1 MIDLLISEAKLFS
14 WILSFP
20 HSPVPNV
27 YNGIQSAVIKILHP
41 VVSASDM
48 PSELVKKLKVTLG
61 VDLFRTLCFPHDWF
75 TNLENV
81 FESAPI
87 FLKVCWLKAIS
98 GAWCTTV
105 RMGGVSTCRWQCIFG
120 CIDAEDVLTHYL
132 ECPVLWQFAREALR
146 LQEDSIF
153 LLSRLCIV
161 EPSICKLR
169 LLAFTHCLYHALKN
183 DPRGV
188 KANGFP
194 VSPNSMQI
202 LASEISR
209 SIRYTIPG
217 VTA

>member
-1 MIDLLISEAKLFS
+1 
-14 WILSFP
+14 
-20 HSPVPNV
+20 
-27 YNGIQSAVIKILHP
+27 
-41 VVSASDM
+41 
-48 PSELVKKLKVTLG
+48 
-61 VDLFRTLCFPHDWF
+61 
-75 TNLENV
+75 
-81 FESAPI
+81 
-87 FLKVCWLKAIS
+87 
-98 GAWCTTV
+98 
-105 RMGGVSTCRWQCIFG
+105 MGGVSTCIWQCIFG

-161 EPSICKLR
+161 EPSICKLQ

-217 VTA
+217 VTAWAVLTLSWSRDSFLKENLPHPNAHGRYFALLTLDCACVASALAKP

>member
-1 MIDLLISEAKLFS
+1 M
-14 WILSFP
+14 
-20 HSPVPNV
+20 
-27 YNGIQSAVIKILHP
+27 
-41 VVSASDM
+41 
-48 PSELVKKLKVTLG
+48 
-61 VDLFRTLCFPHDWF
+61 
-75 TNLENV
+75 
-81 FESAPI
+81 
-87 FLKVCWLKAIS
+87 
-98 GAWCTTV
+98 
-105 RMGGVSTCRWQCIFG
+105 
-120 CIDAEDVLTHYL
+120 LTHYL

-169 LLAFTHCLYHALKN
+169 LLAFTHCLYHAPKN

-209 SIRYTIPG
+209 STRYTIPG
-217 VTA
+217 VTAGAVLTLSRSRDLFLKNKISACVAWASLGGNLSLSGTSVLSESSFFKDDSDIDHVRSVSASLGYWAH